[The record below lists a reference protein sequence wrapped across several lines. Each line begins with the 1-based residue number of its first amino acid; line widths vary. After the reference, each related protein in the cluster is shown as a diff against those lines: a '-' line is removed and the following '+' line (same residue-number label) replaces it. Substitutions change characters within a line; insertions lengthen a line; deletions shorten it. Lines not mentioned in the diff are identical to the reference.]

1 MKLGTTTTEIIAIG
15 SQFIIFHVYD
25 TLIYKVSDKLSDF
38 KRGELYD
45 MLRWLQSRKRAVQG
59 ALATKN
65 NCGIHQRKHLHV
77 ESYRKKGA

>member
-45 MLRWLQSRKRAVQG
+45 MLLWLQSQKE
-59 ALATKN
+59 KF
-65 NCGIHQRKHLHV
+65 
-77 ESYRKKGA
+77 KGHSPQKTTTVFIKENIFM